1 MPLPQPLPLLSD
13 PITLL
18 LLGGIATVG
27 LVLIGAFVTAW
38 VGRQEE
44 ERLEKLIFPADQE
57 TREETQRLIRREQ
70 KTGIDKRLERTSWWE
85 NLRWGLSRAGLRLK
99 PSEYIALRIGAI
111 VAGTFL
117 GYVLGGQSLLFTI
130 LGFLLGFW
138 GFGWY
143 IRFLQQ
149 RRLNQFNAQLV
160 DTLNLII
167 NGLRAGFSL
176 PQALDAVAKEMPP
189 PVSEEFRRLVQELQ
203 IGIPRDKA
211 LDNLVKRMPSQD
223 LDLVVTAMKIQQEV
237 GGPLTEILENTV
249 HTIRERIRIQGEI
262 RTLTAQVRFSGMILS
277 LMPICLFLII
287 YRIAPDYAGQFLQ
300 NGLCGYSMLG
310 LALVLIGTGY
320 YIMRRIAQIEV

>member
-1 MPLPQPLPLLSD
+1 MPLPFPIPLD
-13 PITLL
+13 PITLI
-18 LLGGIATVG
+18 LLGGIVTVS
-27 LVLIGAFVTAW
+27 LVLVGALVTVW
-38 VGRQEE
+38 VGRAEV
-44 ERLEKLIFPADQE
+44 ERLEELITPEEREAKEAQKRLSRQE
-57 TREETQRLIRREQ
+57 RWA
-70 KTGIDKRLERTSWWE
+70 GIDKRLERTSWWE

-99 PSEYIALRIGAI
+99 PTEYIALRVISVI
-111 VAGTFL
+111 LGTFL
-117 GYVLGGQSLLFTI
+117 GYVLGGQTLLFTL
-130 LGFLLGFW
+130 LGFLAGLF

-143 IRFLQQ
+143 IKYLQRKRLQQ
-149 RRLNQFNAQLV
+149 FNEQLV
-160 DTLNLII
+160 DTLNLVI
-167 NGLRAGFSL
+167 NSLRAGFSV

-189 PVSEEFRRLVQELQ
+189 PISEEFRRLVQELQ

-211 LDNLVKRMPSQD
+211 LDNLVKRMPSED

-262 RTLTAQVRFSGMILS
+262 RTLTAQVRYSGTILS

-310 LALVLIGTGY
+310 LGLALIGTGY
-320 YIMRRIAQIEV
+320 FIMQRIAQIEV

>member
-1 MPLPQPLPLLSD
+1 MPLPLASLLTD

-18 LLGGIATVG
+18 LLGGIVTVG
-27 LVLIGAFVTAW
+27 LVLIGALVTVW
-38 VGRQEE
+38 TGRQEVGRIEALLLPE
-44 ERLEKLIFPADQE
+44 EREVQEE
-57 TREETQRLIRREQ
+57 TRRLLQREDKSRF
-70 KTGIDKRLERTSWWE
+70 DKRLESTTWWE
-85 NLRWGLSRAGLRLK
+85 NLRWSLSRAGLRLK
-99 PSEYIALRIGAI
+99 PSEYIALRVLA
-111 VAGTFL
+111 V
-117 GYVLGGQSLLFTI
+117 VLGTL
-130 LGFLLGFW
+130 LGFLLGGRSLLFTFLGFFLGLF

-149 RRLNQFNAQLV
+149 RRLKQFNEQLV

-189 PVSEEFRRLVQELQ
+189 PVSDEFRRLVQELQ
-203 IGIPRDKA
+203 IGIPRDRA

-262 RTLTAQVRFSGMILS
+262 RSLTAQVRYSGMVLS
-277 LMPICLFLII
+277 LMPICLFLAI

-310 LALVLIGTGY
+310 LALILIAMGY
-320 YIMRRIAQIEV
+320 YIMQRIAQIEV

>member
-1 MPLPQPLPLLSD
+1 MPLPLPLLLSD

-18 LLGGIATVG
+18 LLGGIVTVG
-27 LVLIGAFVTAW
+27 LVLVGALVTVW

-57 TREETQRLIRREQ
+57 AREEAQRLVRRERI
-70 KTGIDKRLERTSWWE
+70 GIDKRLERTSWWE

-99 PSEYIALRIGAI
+99 PSEYIALRVISVI
-111 VAGTFL
+111 LGTFL
-117 GYVLGGQSLLFTI
+117 GYVLGGQTVLFTL
-130 LGFLLGFW
+130 LGFLVGLL

-149 RRLNQFNAQLV
+149 RRLNQFNEQLV

-262 RTLTAQVRFSGMILS
+262 RTLTAQVRFSGTVLS
-277 LMPICLFLII
+277 LMPVCLFLAI
-287 YRIAPDYAGQFLQ
+287 YRLAPDYAGQFLR

>member
-1 MPLPQPLPLLSD
+1 MSGPLPIPLFSD

-27 LVLIGAFVTAW
+27 LVLIGALVTVW

-44 ERLEKLIFPADQE
+44 ERLEKLIFPEDQE
-57 TREETQRLIRREQ
+57 AREETQRLVRQAQ

-99 PSEYIALRIGAI
+99 PSEYIALRIITVI
-111 VAGTFL
+111 VGTFL
-117 GYVLGGQSLLFTI
+117 GYVLGGQSLLFTV
-130 LGFLLGFW
+130 LGFFLGLV

-143 IRFLQQ
+143 IRYLQQ
-149 RRLNQFNAQLV
+149 RRLNQFNGQLV

-262 RTLTAQVRFSGMILS
+262 RSLTAQVRFSGTVLS
-277 LMPICLFLII
+277 LMPICLFLAI

-320 YIMRRIAQIEV
+320 YIMQRIAQIEV

>member
-1 MPLPQPLPLLSD
+1 MPLPLPLLLSD

-18 LLGGIATVG
+18 LLGGIVTVG
-27 LVLIGAFVTAW
+27 LVLVGALVTVW

-57 TREETQRLIRREQ
+57 AREEAQRLVRRERI
-70 KTGIDKRLERTSWWE
+70 GIDKRLERTSWWE

-99 PSEYIALRIGAI
+99 PSEYIALRVISVI
-111 VAGTFL
+111 LGTFL
-117 GYVLGGQSLLFTI
+117 GYVLGGQTLLFTL
-130 LGFLLGFW
+130 LGFLVGLL

-143 IRFLQQ
+143 IRYLQQ
-149 RRLNQFNAQLV
+149 RRLNQFNEQLV

-262 RTLTAQVRFSGMILS
+262 RTLTAQVRFSGMVLS

-287 YRIAPDYAGQFLQ
+287 YRIAPDYAGQFLR

>member
-1 MPLPQPLPLLSD
+1 
-13 PITLL
+13 
-18 LLGGIATVG
+18 
-27 LVLIGAFVTAW
+27 
-38 VGRQEE
+38 
-44 ERLEKLIFPADQE
+44 
-57 TREETQRLIRREQ
+57 
-70 KTGIDKRLERTSWWE
+70 
-85 NLRWGLSRAGLRLK
+85 LK
-99 PSEYIALRIGAI
+99 PSEYIALRVISVI
-111 VAGTFL
+111 LGTFL
-117 GYVLGGQSLLFTI
+117 GYVLGGQTLLFTL
-130 LGFLLGFW
+130 LGFLAGLL

-143 IRFLQQ
+143 IRYLQQ
-149 RRLNQFNAQLV
+149 RRLNQFNEQLV

-262 RTLTAQVRFSGMILS
+262 RTLTAQVRFSGMVLS

-287 YRIAPDYAGQFLQ
+287 YRIAPDYAGQFLR

>member
-1 MPLPQPLPLLSD
+1 MPFQFLPLLSD

-18 LLGGIATVG
+18 LLGGIVTVG

-38 VGRQEE
+38 AGRQEK

-57 TREETQRLIRREQ
+57 AREEARQTLQREQ
-70 KTGIDKRLERTSWWE
+70 KTGLDKRLERTSWWE

-99 PSEYIALRIGAI
+99 PSEYIALRMMTVVIG
-111 VAGTFL
+111 TLL
-117 GYVLGGQSLLFTI
+117 GYIFGGRSLLFT
-130 LGFLLGFW
+130 LLGFVVGLF

-143 IRFLQQ
+143 IRYLQR
-149 RRLNQFNAQLV
+149 RRLNRFNDQLV
-160 DTLNLII
+160 DTLNLLI
-167 NGLRAGFSL
+167 NSLRAGFSL

-203 IGIPRDKA
+203 IGIPREQA

-223 LDLVVTAMKIQQEV
+223 LDLVVTAIKIQQEV

-262 RTLTAQVRFSGMILS
+262 RSLTAQVRYSGMILS
-277 LMPICLFLII
+277 LMPIFLFLII

-310 LALVLIGTGY
+310 VALVLIGIGY
-320 YIMRRIAQIEV
+320 YIMQRIAQIEV

>member
-1 MPLPQPLPLLSD
+1 MPLPLPLLLSD

-18 LLGGIATVG
+18 LLGGIVTVG
-27 LVLIGAFVTAW
+27 LVLVGALVTVW

-57 TREETQRLIRREQ
+57 AREEAQRLVRRERI
-70 KTGIDKRLERTSWWE
+70 GIDKRLERTSWWE

-99 PSEYIALRIGAI
+99 PSEYIALRVISVILGA
-111 VAGTFL
+111 FL
-117 GYVLGGQSLLFTI
+117 GYVLGGQTVLFT
-130 LGFLLGFW
+130 LLGSLVGLL

-149 RRLNQFNAQLV
+149 RRLNQFNEQLV

-262 RTLTAQVRFSGMILS
+262 RTLTAQVRFSGTVLS
-277 LMPICLFLII
+277 LMPVCLFLAI
-287 YRIAPDYAGQFLQ
+287 YRLAPDYAGQFLR

>member
-1 MPLPQPLPLLSD
+1 MPLPLPLLLSD

-18 LLGGIATVG
+18 LLGGIVTVG
-27 LVLIGAFVTAW
+27 LVLVGALVTVW

-57 TREETQRLIRREQ
+57 AREEAQRLVRRERI
-70 KTGIDKRLERTSWWE
+70 GIDKRLERTSWWE

-99 PSEYIALRIGAI
+99 PSEYIALRVISVI
-111 VAGTFL
+111 LGTFL
-117 GYVLGGQSLLFTI
+117 GYVLGGQTLLFTL
-130 LGFLLGFW
+130 LGFLAGLL

-143 IRFLQQ
+143 IRYLQQ
-149 RRLNQFNAQLV
+149 RRLNQFNEQLV

-262 RTLTAQVRFSGMILS
+262 RTLTAQVRFSGMVLS

-287 YRIAPDYAGQFLQ
+287 YRIAPDYAGQFLR